1 MHLEN
6 TLKIKK
12 SEEKNMKQ
20 KNMKRTMLVLLLLT
34 SIVLMSLTAAA
45 DDPTITVDPAK
56 PKPQGT
62 VTFTVS
68 IPTEETITEAVIYVE
83 ECESGL
89 CFTDNFNETMT
100 NTGSDTY
107 EATITLR
114 HSTAVEMKYK
124 VGYATSSGW
133 TWYPADAANPI
144 SVDLDTESNGGGDN
158 GGSDTPGFET
168 IAFIAAVSFILLIF
182 FKRRR

>member
-1 MHLEN
+1 
-6 TLKIKK
+6 
-12 SEEKNMKQ
+12 MKQ
-20 KNMKRTMLVLLLLT
+20 KNMKRVMLIFMILISMLLT
-34 SIVLMSLTAAA
+34 PITTAV
-45 DDPTITVDPAK
+45 DNPTITVDPAQ

-62 VTFTVS
+62 VTFTVT
-68 IPTEETITEAVIYVE
+68 IPTAETITNAVIYVE

-100 NTGSDTY
+100 KTGSDTY

-114 HSTAVEMKYK
+114 HKTAVEMKYQ

-133 TWYPADAANPI
+133 TWYPADTGNSI
-144 SVDLDTESNGGGDN
+144 SVDLDTSGNNDGGDS
-158 GGSDTPGFET
+158 GGSDTPGFEA
-168 IAFIAAVSFILLIF
+168 IAFIAAVSFILFMF

>member
-1 MHLEN
+1 
-6 TLKIKK
+6 
-12 SEEKNMKQ
+12 
-20 KNMKRTMLVLLLLT
+20 
-34 SIVLMSLTAAA
+34 
-45 DDPTITVDPAK
+45 ITVDPAQ

-62 VTFTVS
+62 VTFTVT
-68 IPTEETITEAVIYVE
+68 IPTAETITNAVIYVE

-100 NTGSDTY
+100 KTGSDTY

-114 HSTAVEMKYK
+114 HKTAVEIKYR

-133 TWYPADAANPI
+133 TWYPADAGNAI
-144 SVDLDTESNGGGDN
+144 SVNLDTSGNNGGGGDN
-158 GGSDTPGFET
+158 GGSDTPGFEA
-168 IAFIAAVSFILLIF
+168 IAFIAAVSFILFMF